1 MIFFNYFTCKY
12 NQNNHSTIKIYH
24 VKNKQNIIT
33 GYEAS
38 IFLSFDTKDYMNP
51 TEAIE
56 DQKKLKT
63 AKINLAGKNVKKA
76 QIIAAKS
83 IGNKQYPK
91 TQTD

>member
-1 MIFFNYFTCKY
+1 
-12 NQNNHSTIKIYH
+12 
-24 VKNKQNIIT
+24 
-33 GYEAS
+33 
-38 IFLSFDTKDYMNP
+38 MNP

-91 TQTD
+91 TQTDWKKELFFYIKK

>member
-1 MIFFNYFTCKY
+1 
-12 NQNNHSTIKIYH
+12 
-24 VKNKQNIIT
+24 
-33 GYEAS
+33 
-38 IFLSFDTKDYMNP
+38 MNP

-91 TQTD
+91 TQTDWKKELFF

>member
-1 MIFFNYFTCKY
+1 
-12 NQNNHSTIKIYH
+12 
-24 VKNKQNIIT
+24 
-33 GYEAS
+33 
-38 IFLSFDTKDYMNP
+38 MNP

-91 TQTD
+91 TQTDWKKELFFKIKKLVFTSLPLGP